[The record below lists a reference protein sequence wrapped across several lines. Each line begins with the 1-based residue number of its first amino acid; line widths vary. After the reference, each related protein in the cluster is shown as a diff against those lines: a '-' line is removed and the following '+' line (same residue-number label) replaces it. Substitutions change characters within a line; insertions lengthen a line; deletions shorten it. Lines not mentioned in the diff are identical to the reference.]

1 MLYVYLRFARGCSCK
16 CTRVSSRSQNGLRGE
31 NWKQRQGVSAKGNVE
46 LRNNESVQAKFS
58 FWRTSR
64 RIKRDLF
71 RIEIIRII
79 DKLHGPTP
87 LRSIRLFPIIMN
99 YDSMNFSIGPSVS
112 YLSSHIFTIKIS
124 FPFSFFFPFF
134 IPRSSPLL
142 FFTEKNRQQSRR

>member
-31 NWKQRQGVSAKGNVE
+31 NWKQRQGVSAKSNVE

-64 RIKRDLF
+64 RIRDLF

-79 DKLHGPTP
+79 DKLHGSTP

-112 YLSSHIFTIKIS
+112 
-124 FPFSFFFPFF
+124 FPFF
-134 IPRSSPLL
+134 PYFYHKNFIPVFFL
-142 FFTEKNRQQSRR
+142 FPFLYPSFFSTSFFY